1 MPGAQCT
8 RSLARA
14 GGSKCT
20 GIIRHSPRNGGA
32 KPDQQVA
39 FSDGGQFAQ
48 ICNQSRSHIRIS
60 GDNR

>member
-1 MPGAQCT
+1 MEAQS
-8 RSLARA
+8 R
-14 GGSKCT
+14 
-20 GIIRHSPRNGGA
+20 
-32 KPDQQVA
+32 DQQVA

>member
-1 MPGAQCT
+1 MPNAPAASRALGVVSAPESSGIPHAMEAQS
-8 RSLARA
+8 R
-14 GGSKCT
+14 
-20 GIIRHSPRNGGA
+20 
-32 KPDQQVA
+32 DQQVA

>member
-1 MPGAQCT
+1 VPNAPAA
-8 RSLARA
+8 SRA
-14 GGSKCT
+14 LGVVGT

-32 KPDQQVA
+32 KPDQQIA